1 MVDPIVSKTAQ
12 HAVDHAAQQGPQP
25 PRHVTP
31 EEQSQFEDAL
41 HRPQEGAGSHA
52 HHSPHD
58 AQQHVHHVEHH
69 EGVQGVQPG
78 HESYGD
84 ALVQKVNEAQKAYHA
99 QAEKFESAM
108 NHGAADGD
116 LSPQDLMKAQY
127 EMMKL
132 SLQTEF
138 VTKGADKTSTD
149 VQTLMNR
156 SN

>member
-1 MVDPIVSKTAQ
+1 MALAWPRANDKASWFDGPAGQ
-12 HAVDHAAQQGPQP
+12 HQ
-25 PRHVTP
+25 
-31 EEQSQFEDAL
+31 
-41 HRPQEGAGSHA
+41 
-52 HHSPHD
+52 
-58 AQQHVHHVEHH
+58 VHHVEHH
-69 EGVQGVQPG
+69 EGPQAVQPG
-78 HESYGD
+78 QENYGD
-84 ALVQKVNEAQKAYHA
+84 ALVKKIEDAQKAYHA

-108 NHGAADGD
+108 NHGAADGE